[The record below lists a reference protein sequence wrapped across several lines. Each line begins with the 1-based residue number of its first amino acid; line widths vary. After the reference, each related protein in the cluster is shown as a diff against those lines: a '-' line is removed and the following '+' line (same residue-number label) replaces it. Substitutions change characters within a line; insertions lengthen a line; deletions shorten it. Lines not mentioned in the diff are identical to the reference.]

1 MKSFERDID
10 KGKGLFVLLMESKIL
25 SILCC

>member
-1 MKSFERDID
+1 MKSFERDMD
-10 KGKGLFVLLMESKIL
+10 KGKELFVLLMGSKIL

>member
-10 KGKGLFVLLMESKIL
+10 KGKGLFVLLMGSKIL